1 VRVDLEV
8 QRSDGTPWLEI
19 TLPIGTGSRVFRA
32 QPRDDAV
39 LELHERGELVAV
51 VRRAQP
57 PPGPLTERELE
68 VLSLL
73 ARGQTNG
80 EVAQSLNISIR
91 TAEAHRAQIAQKL
104 GRSRRSELVDWALQ
118 QGLLGL

>member
-1 VRVDLEV
+1 M
-8 QRSDGTPWLEI
+8 
-19 TLPIGTGSRVFRA
+19 
-32 QPRDDAV
+32 
-39 LELHERGELVAV
+39 
-51 VRRAQP
+51 
-57 PPGPLTERELE
+57 E